1 MDGPHARP
9 ESGDGRVPEGRE
21 EGPVRLLFPDGVER
35 SFPAGVT
42 PLQALV
48 ESDRRLA
55 REAVVARLDGELV
68 DLSRPLERGGRI
80 EFLTAQDPE
89 GRKVLLH
96 SAAHLTA
103 QAVKRLW
110 PEARLGVGPA
120 LEETYYYD
128 IDLPEPLSAD
138 DLPRIEEAMRDI
150 VSQDLPIRREVL
162 TREEALEL
170 FELREEPYKLEIIRQ
185 LPEGATITAYRQGEF
200 VDLCRG
206 PHVPSTGMIR
216 AFKLLGVA
224 GSYWRGDEHGPRMQ
238 RISGTAFRKSA
249 ELEHFLWVR
258 EEARRRDHRKLGP
271 ELDLFSFHEEAP
283 GFVFWHPKGWTLY
296 RQLEAF
302 SRELQEAAGYREVRT
317 PQVFRTDLWKVS
329 GHWEHYRENMFLME
343 RDDEVLGLKPMN
355 CPAHC
360 LLYKEKTRSY
370 RDLPLRFMEYEGL
383 ARYERS
389 GTLHGLL
396 RVRGMHQD
404 DAHLFVREEQIQEE
418 IARVLELVEREY
430 STFGM
435 PYRVLFSTRP
445 EDYMGELATWERAE
459 AALRQALEAT
469 GKPYQINEGDGA
481 FYGPKLDFMVTD
493 TLGREWQCA
502 TVQLDFQLP
511 ERFDLTYVDER
522 GELRR
527 PVIIHRAIL
536 GSLER
541 FIGILV
547 EHYAGDFPLWLAP
560 LQARIVPVADRHL
573 EYARRL
579 ERELGARGLRVEV
592 DDRNE
597 KLGYKI
603 RQAELEKVPYVL
615 VVGDREASSETVA
628 LRSRGEGDQ
637 GRLPWEEVAARLLEE
652 VRLRSGRPA
661 APAGRPG

>member
-1 MDGPHARP
+1 MEASHVRP
-9 ESGDGRVPEGRE
+9 EADGMGAEQAAEGSI
-21 EGPVRLLFPDGVER
+21 RLQLPDGSER

-42 PLQALV
+42 AAQVLAAT
-48 ESDRRLA
+48 DRELA
-55 REAVVARLDGELV
+55 REALVARLDGELV
-68 DLSRPLERGGRI
+68 DLGRPLERGGRI
-80 EFLTAQDPE
+80 DFLTARDPE

-120 LEETYYYD
+120 QEETYYYD
-128 IDLPEPLSAD
+128 IELPEPLGAE

-150 VSQDLPIRREVL
+150 VSEDLLIRREVL
-162 TREEALEL
+162 TREAALEL
-170 FELREEPYKLEIIRQ
+170 FTLREEPYKLEIIRE

-206 PHVPSTGMIR
+206 PHVPSTGVVR

-238 RISGTAFRKSA
+238 RITGTAFRSA
-249 ELEHFLWVR
+249 DELEHFLWLR

-302 SRELQEAAGYREVRT
+302 SRELQLAAGYREVRT
-317 PQVFRTDLWKVS
+317 PQVFRADLWKVS

-343 RDDEVLGLKPMN
+343 REEEVLGLKPMN

-370 RDLPLRFMEYEGL
+370 RDLPLRLMEYEGL
-383 ARYERS
+383 ARFERS

-404 DAHLFVREEQIQEE
+404 DAHLFIREDQIQEE

-435 PYRVLFSTRP
+435 PYRILFSTRP
-445 EDYMGELATWERAE
+445 EDYMGDLATWERAE
-459 AALRQALEAT
+459 AALRAALEAS
-469 GKPYQINEGDGA
+469 GRPYRINEGDGA

-493 TLGREWQCA
+493 ALGREWQCA

-511 ERFDLTYVDER
+511 ERFDLTYVDEQ

-536 GSLER
+536 GTLER

-560 LQARIVPVADRHL
+560 VQARIVPVADRHL

-579 ERELGARGLRVEV
+579 ERELAARGLRVEV
-592 DDRNE
+592 DGRNE

-603 RQAELEKVPYVL
+603 RQAELEKIPYVL
-615 VVGDREASSETVA
+615 VVGDREASAGTVA
-628 LRSRGEGDQ
+628 VRSRAAGDQ
-637 GRLPWEEVAARLLEE
+637 GALPWEEVAGRLLEE
-652 VRLRSGRPA
+652 ARERRAPA
-661 APAGRPG
+661 AER

>member
-1 MDGPHARP
+1 MDA
-9 ESGDGRVPEGRE
+9 SGRSPSADGLAEGEASGASLRF
-21 EGPVRLLFPDGVER
+21 RLPDGSER
-35 SFPAGVT
+35 FYPGGVT
-42 PLQALV
+42 AGQILL
-48 ESDRRLA
+48 ESARDRAQEVL
-55 REAVVARLDGELV
+55 VARLDGELV
-68 DLSRPLERGGRI
+68 DLGRPLERGGRLD
-80 EFLTAQDPE
+80 FVTAHDPE
-89 GRKVLLH
+89 GRRVLLH

-120 LEETYYYD
+120 QEETYYYD
-128 IDLPEPLSAD
+128 IELPEPLSAD

-150 VSQDLPIRREVL
+150 VSEDLLVRREVL
-162 TREEALEL
+162 TREAALEL
-170 FELREEPYKLEIIRQ
+170 FSLREEPYKLEILRQ

-206 PHVPSTGMIR
+206 PHVPSTGVIR

-224 GSYWRGDEHGPRMQ
+224 GAYWRGDERGPRMQ
-238 RISGTAFRKSA
+238 RISGTAFTSAA
-249 ELEHFLWVR
+249 ELDHFLWLR
-258 EEARRRDHRKLGP
+258 EEARRRDHRRLGP

-302 SRELQEAAGYREVRT
+302 SRELQQAAGYQEVRT
-317 PQVFRTDLWKVS
+317 PQVFRTELWKVS

-343 RDDEVLGLKPMN
+343 RDDETLGLKPMN

-370 RDLPLRFMEYEGL
+370 RDLPLRLMEYEGL
-383 ARYERS
+383 ARFERS

-404 DAHLFVREEQIQEE
+404 DAHLFVREDQIQEE
-418 IARVLELVEREY
+418 IAAVLELVEREY

-435 PYRVLFSTRP
+435 PYRILFSTRP
-445 EDYMGELATWERAE
+445 EDFMGDLETWERAE
-459 AALRQALEAT
+459 GALRAALEAA
-469 GKPYQINEGDGA
+469 GRPFEVNEGDGA

-493 TLGREWQCA
+493 ALGREWQCA
-502 TVQLDFQLP
+502 TVQLDFQMP

-536 GSLER
+536 GTLER

-560 LQARIVPVADRHL
+560 VQARILPVADRHL
-573 EYARRL
+573 AYAREL
-579 ERELGARGLRVEV
+579 ERELAARSLRVEV
-592 DDRNE
+592 DGRNE

-615 VVGDREASSETVA
+615 VVGDREVEARTVSV
-628 LRSRGEGDQ
+628 RRRGAGDL
-637 GRLPWEEVAARLLEE
+637 GSLAPAELAARMEEE
-652 VRLRSGRPA
+652 VRQRRAA
-661 APAGRPG
+661 APER